1 LEEEAHLKVMR
12 LLKANPR
19 ISQRQLAKELD
30 VSLGKINYCVKAL
43 VEKGW
48 VKARNF
54 RTNKNKLAYAY
65 ILTPKGLEQKARL
78 TGKFLNRKQKEF
90 ELLRNEIQLLS
101 EEIEDNA

>member
-1 LEEEAHLKVMR
+1 MR
-12 LLKANPR
+12 LIKANPR
-19 ISQRQLAKELD
+19 ISQRQLANELD

-65 ILTPKGLEQKARL
+65 ILTPKGMEQKARL
-78 TGKFLNRKQKEF
+78 TGKFLKRKQKEF

-101 EEIEDNA
+101 EEIEDST

>member
-1 LEEEAHLKVMR
+1 MR